1 MEYLQSLGKWS
12 AAMIRHLCRFSAVRV
27 PMFAILALVVP
38 SGCMGQ
44 ISFSVSSDL
53 TLVEP
58 ANTQYIIQ
66 AGYAVNIRF
75 ETADHR
81 VDLNGGNGETF
92 LIQWTMR
99 LSRFNEFGGE
109 LFIDADGGGGYVI
122 SFRPRA
128 IGSTLLT
135 APVF

>member
-1 MEYLQSLGKWS
+1 MEYLQSPGKWS

-81 VDLNGGNGETF
+81 VDLNRG
-92 LIQWTMR
+92 
-99 LSRFNEFGGE
+99 
-109 LFIDADGGGGYVI
+109 
-122 SFRPRA
+122 
-128 IGSTLLT
+128 T
-135 APVF
+135 A